1 MALPPTAAELRG
13 SGIQFAFEFL
23 GEPKITNLR
32 IELNISTKALTIIH
46 SDPKEPDRL
55 NRLIAR
61 HNINLVSVAAQGSA
75 ETGTADMF
83 GYIAK
88 LRNETDRRCHV
99 FRFRDIDPPPFGF
112 VLPRQQ
118 LAPSPRA
125 ANRNNIPDRPS
136 PEPGSREDPNGILGT
151 DLRDKQW
158 FHGELSRA
166 EAENLLREDGDFL
179 VRTSAN
185 SPGQFILDGMEQG
198 KHRHILLIN
207 DGRPGEPGEPGKHGI
222 PGVPGVDAKSA
233 LELELGGKC
242 IVCPAGPI
250 GPQGE
255 TGPPG
260 HPGENGRD
268 GAPGK
273 PGRGAPGAPGPAGKP
288 GAPGAPGKPGRDGLP
303 GQSVM
308 RVVGLQGAPGPKG
321 PPGFRGPPG
330 IPGELGAAGKPG
342 LPGTTGVPG
351 DVGAPGDN
359 GLRGSPGP
367 AGLPGDSIRYCPCP
381 KRSRYFSLISSGYY
395 NYCLLTYVGPDTK
408 HSPRGL
414 GDRSRSLD
422 ISERELFSLL
432 LTIREME
439 TAIGTT
445 NVLLESLTIPRKWQA
460 MLALASCQRVRVS
473 VEEVHGD
480 IAEYT
485 PTAVGD
491 IPSRKAVSET

>member
-13 SGIQFAFEFL
+13 SGIQFAFEYLGSVPVIEALSKMTPDMRPLVVKTCINMVAAELGLIPTPTENDIMKPFL

-99 FRFRDIDPPPFGF
+99 FRFRDVERVMHIIDDAIRLATLDLAPPMAPPIQPTSGIVNIDPPPFGF

-207 DGRPGEPGEPGKHGI
+207 DG
-222 PGVPGVDAKSA
+222 
-233 LELELGGKC
+233 
-242 IVCPAGPI
+242 
-250 GPQGE
+250 
-255 TGPPG
+255 
-260 HPGENGRD
+260 
-268 GAPGK
+268 
-273 PGRGAPGAPGPAGKP
+273 
-288 GAPGAPGKPGRDGLP
+288 
-303 GQSVM
+303 
-308 RVVGLQGAPGPKG
+308 VVQ
-321 PPGFRGPPG
+321 
-330 IPGELGAAGKPG
+330 
-342 LPGTTGVPG
+342 T
-351 DVGAPGDN
+351 
-359 GLRGSPGP
+359 
-367 AGLPGDSIRYCPCP
+367 
-381 KRSRYFSLISSGYY
+381 
-395 NYCLLTYVGPDTK
+395 
-408 HSPRGL
+408 
-414 GDRSRSLD
+414 
-422 ISERELFSLL
+422 
-432 LTIREME
+432 M
-439 TAIGTT
+439 T
-445 NVLLESLTIPRKWQA
+445 NTFPS
-460 MLALASCQRVRVS
+460 VS
-473 VEEVHGD
+473 VLINYYYSNRLPVT
-480 IAEYT
+480 T
-485 PTAVGD
+485 PESTVYL
-491 IPSRKAVSET
+491 IHPILK